1 MSART
6 EILNST
12 LLTADARALRAI
24 VLWAMLGAKMLGG
37 WGVQWDIRWHLVIGR
52 DWFWIAPH
60 VMTYAGVTLAAVLAF
75 GVLAWETWRA
85 RRGLEVPDSIRVI
98 GLVGTRGFHLAWWGM
113 AITILAA
120 PIDDLWHRLFGIDVT
135 LWSPPHLLGIA
146 GAQVNT
152 LGCLAIALEL
162 WGPGSRARRS
172 ALLVASLLLLGAF
185 QITVDPAI
193 HTAFRRGGVF
203 FFAWAILGSLAFG
216 FALVLVARLTG
227 MRSAPLLAALGA
239 LAFHWVGLQ
248 VSDVGFAIVQPTPAI
263 EEAIAADPDSP
274 IAVAHEMA
282 RRNGATTAGRALLLR
297 YLPVLPAALLA
308 LIDARR
314 RWAAGVTGLA
324 LSLVAVSGWMF
335 ARIPALSHALPTVL
349 DVVVAAPLAV
359 AAALAGGGAA
369 AGLARLLAPHESTR
383 PV

>member
-1 MSART
+1 MSSRA
-6 EILNST
+6 EILAPA
-12 LLTADARALRAI
+12 LVTADARTLRVIA
-24 VLWAMLGAKMLGG
+24 LWAMLGAKMLTG

-52 DWFWIAPH
+52 DSFWIAPH

-85 RRGLEVPDSIRVI
+85 WRGLAAPDAIQVM

-135 LWSPPHLLGIA
+135 LWSPPHLLGIV

-162 WGPGSRARRS
+162 WWGRRRLG

-193 HTAFRRGGVF
+193 HTAFRQGGVF
-203 FFAWAILGSLAFG
+203 FFTWAILGALAFS
-216 FALVLVARLTG
+216 FTFVLAARLTG
-227 MRSAPLLAALGA
+227 LRSAPLLAALGA
-239 LAFHWVGLQ
+239 LALHWIGLE
-248 VSDVGFAIVQPTPAI
+248 VSDVGFALVQPTPAI
-263 EEAIAADPDSP
+263 AEAIAADPDSP
-274 IAVAHEMA
+274 IALAHEMA
-282 RRNGATTAGRALLLR
+282 RRNGTTTAGRATALR
-297 YLPVLPAALLA
+297 YLPVLPATLLT

-314 RWAAGVTGLA
+314 RWVSAVVALA
-324 LSLVAVSGWMF
+324 LGLMAVSGWLF
-335 ARIPALSHALPTVL
+335 ARLPALSHALPSVL
-349 DVVVAAPLAV
+349 DVAVAVPLAV
-359 AAALAGGGAA
+359 VAALAGGAA
-369 AGLARLLAPHESTR
+369 AVGLARVLEPHPSTR
-383 PV
+383 PA

>member
-1 MSART
+1 MSSR
-6 EILNST
+6 
-12 LLTADARALRAI
+12 ADVIAPALVSADVRALRVAA
-24 VLWAMLGAKMLGG
+24 LCGLLGAKMLGG

-52 DWFWIAPH
+52 DSFWIAPH
-60 VMTYAGVTLAAVLAF
+60 VMTYAGVTLAAVIAL

-85 RRGLEVPDSIRVI
+85 RRGLAAPGGIRVM
-98 GLVGTRGFHLAWWGM
+98 GLVGTPGFHLAWWGM

-162 WGPGSRARRS
+162 WGPNTRARRG
-172 ALLVASLLLLGAF
+172 ALLVASLLLMGAF
-185 QITVDPAI
+185 EITVDPGI
-193 HTAFRRGGVF
+193 HTAYRRGGVF
-203 FFAWAILGSLAFG
+203 FFTWAILGALAFS
-216 FALVLVARLTG
+216 FTLVLASRLTG

-239 LAFHWVGLQ
+239 LAFHWVGLE

-274 IAVAHEMA
+274 IAIAHEMA
-282 RRNGATTAGRALLLR
+282 RRNQTTTGGRALLLR
-297 YLPVLPAALLA
+297 YLPVLPAAVLA

-314 RWAAGVTGLA
+314 RWAAGVVGLA
-324 LSLVAVSGWMF
+324 VSLVAVSGWMF
-335 ARIPALSHALPTVL
+335 ARIPALSHAVPTAL
-349 DVVVAAPLAV
+349 DVMAAIPLAV
-359 AAALAGGGAA
+359 IAALAGGAA
-369 AGLARLLAPHESTR
+369 AVRLAPLLAPHESTR

>member
-1 MSART
+1 MSSR
-6 EILNST
+6 
-12 LLTADARALRAI
+12 ADAIVPALAAADVRSLRVAA
-24 VLWAMLGAKMLGG
+24 LCGLLGAKMMGG

-52 DWFWIAPH
+52 DSFWIAPH
-60 VMTYAGVTLAAVLAF
+60 LMTYAGVTLAAVLAL
-75 GVLAWETWRA
+75 GMLAWETWRA
-85 RRGLEVPDSIRVI
+85 RQGLEAPGAIRVM
-98 GLVGTRGFHLAWWGM
+98 GLVGTPGFHLAWWGM

-162 WGPGSRARRS
+162 WGPGSRARRT
-172 ALLVASLLLLGAF
+172 ALLVAGLLLMGAF
-185 QITVDPAI
+185 EITVDPGI

-203 FFAWAILGSLAFG
+203 FFTWAILGALAFS

-227 MRSAPLLAALGA
+227 MRSAPVLAALGA
-239 LAFHWVGLQ
+239 LAFHWVGLH
-248 VSDVGFAIVQPTPAI
+248 VSDVGFAVVQPTPAI
-263 EEAIAADPDSP
+263 EEVIAADPDSP

-282 RRNGATTAGRALLLR
+282 RRNGTPTAGRALLLR
-297 YLPVLPAALLA
+297 YLPVLPAAVLA

-314 RWAAGVTGLA
+314 RWRSGVVGLA

-335 ARIPALSHALPTVL
+335 ARIPALSHVLPTAL
-349 DVVVAAPLAV
+349 DVVVAVPLAV
-359 AAALAGGGAA
+359 AAALAGGAA
-369 AGLARLLAPHESTR
+369 AVGFARLLAPHESIR

>member
-1 MSART
+1 MSSRA
-6 EILNST
+6 EILAPA
-12 LLTADARALRAI
+12 LVTADARTLRVIA
-24 VLWAMLGAKMLGG
+24 LWAMLGAKMLTG

-52 DWFWIAPH
+52 DSFWIAPH

-85 RRGLEVPDSIRVI
+85 WRGLAAPDAIQVM

-120 PIDDLWHRLFGIDVT
+120 PIDDLWHRLFGLDVT

-172 ALLVASLLLLGAF
+172 ALLVAGLLLLGAF
-185 QITVDPAI
+185 EITVDPGVQ
-193 HTAFRRGGVF
+193 TAFRRGGVF
-203 FFAWAILGSLAFG
+203 FFTWAILGALAFS

-239 LAFHWVGLQ
+239 LALHWVGLQ
-248 VSDVGFAIVQPTPAI
+248 LSDVGFAIVQPTPAI

-282 RRNGATTAGRALLLR
+282 RRNGTTTVGRALLLR
-297 YLPVLPAALLA
+297 YMPVLAAAVLV

-314 RWAAGVTGLA
+314 RWPAGVVGLA
-324 LSLVAVSGWMF
+324 LSLVAASGWMF
-335 ARIPALSHALPTVL
+335 ARIPALSHALPTAL
-349 DVVVAAPLAV
+349 DVGVAALLAV
-359 AAALAGGGAA
+359 VAALAGGAA
-369 AGLARLLAPHESTR
+369 AVGLARLLAPHESTR
-383 PV
+383 PA

>member
-1 MSART
+1 MSSRA
-6 EILNST
+6 ET
-12 LLTADARALRAI
+12 LVPDLMAADVRAVRVIA
-24 VLWAMLGAKMLGG
+24 LWGMLGAKMLGG

-52 DWFWIAPH
+52 DSFWIAPH
-60 VMTYAGVTLAAVLAF
+60 LMTYAGVTLAAVVAF
-75 GVLAWETWRA
+75 GVLAWETWRS
-85 RRGLEVPDSIRVI
+85 RQGLEAPDGIRVM
-98 GLVGTRGFHLAWWGM
+98 GLVGTRGFHVAWWGM

-152 LGCLAIALEL
+152 LGCLIAALEL
-162 WGPGSRARRS
+162 WGPGRTLRGT
-172 ALLVASLLLLGAF
+172 LLVASVLLLGAF

-203 FFAWAILGSLAFG
+203 FFTWAVLGSLAFS
-216 FALVLVARLTG
+216 FALVLAARLTG
-227 MRSAPLLAALGA
+227 LRSAPLLVALGA
-239 LAFHWVGLQ
+239 LAFHWIGLT

-263 EEAIAADPDSP
+263 AEAIAADPDSP

-282 RRNGATTAGRALLLR
+282 RRNGTTVGGRAMAHR
-297 YLPVLPAALLA
+297 FLPVLPAALLA

-314 RWAAGVTGLA
+314 RWAAAVVALA
-324 LSLVAVSGWMF
+324 LALTAVSWWLF
-335 ARIPALSHALPTVL
+335 ARLPALSHALPDTL
-349 DVVVAAPLAV
+349 DVLVAIPVAV
-359 AAALAGGGAA
+359 AAALAGGAA
-369 AGLARLLAPHESTR
+369 AVGLARLLVPHESTR